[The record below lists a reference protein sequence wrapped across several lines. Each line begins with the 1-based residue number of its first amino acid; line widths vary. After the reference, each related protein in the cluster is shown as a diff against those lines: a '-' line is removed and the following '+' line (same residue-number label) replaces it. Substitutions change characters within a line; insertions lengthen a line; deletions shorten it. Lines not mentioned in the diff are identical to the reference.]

1 MGLTNILLGELIEP
15 SEGRNT
21 IVDQN
26 ISGVDITKRFIPT
39 RANLE
44 GTDLSRYKVVA
55 PKNFAANFMH
65 IGRDIKLPVA
75 YNSTDE
81 NIIVSPA
88 YTVFRV
94 KSEKILDDY
103 LFILMNSTEF
113 DRLTWFYTDSSV
125 RGNLDWSRFCS
136 IPLNIPSPT
145 VLKKAVDSYNAIS
158 ANLASYTDG
167 LDDLK
172 LTCDIYMDN
181 IKKSFSREFIG
192 TLLEETDLRN
202 KGQKINNV
210 LGINIEKGKLFDHI
224 RRHLKSVGGDG
235 KGGTYFGATG
245 CGKTFTMLFLARQ
258 LALRDSETLG
268 NPTIIVITD
277 REDLDTQASK
287 LFCVSTTY
295 LNEENVRSMENRQD
309 LKNEL
314 GSRQSGGVFIT
325 TIQKFCA
332 DTGLLSGRSN
342 IICFSDE
349 AHRTQV
355 NTGSKLTIS
364 DEKGVKLRLASQNI
378 CVIHS
383 PMQLM

>member
-210 LGINIEKGKLFDHI
+210 LGINIEKSFML
-224 RRHLKSVGGDG
+224 SV
-235 KGGTYFGATG
+235 AN
-245 CGKTFTMLFLARQ
+245 L
-258 LALRDSETLG
+258 SETD
-268 NPTIIVITD
+268 ISKYKVI
-277 REDLDTQASK
+277 
-287 LFCVSTTY
+287 
-295 LNEENVRSMENRQD
+295 
-309 LKNEL
+309 
-314 GSRQSGGVFIT
+314 
-325 TIQKFCA
+325 
-332 DTGLLSGRSN
+332 
-342 IICFSDE
+342 
-349 AHRTQV
+349 
-355 NTGSKLTIS
+355 
-364 DEKGVKLRLASQNI
+364 EKGQFAY
-378 CVIHS
+378 S
-383 PMQLM
+383 PMQTGRDETVRVALYVQEQKAVISPAYSVLQLKKVDVLPEYLMIWFKRAESDRYSWFLSDGSVRASLELSRFFEIEIPVPPKPIQQSIVDIYHSQDERREVSELLNKTLRDICPILIRQSLAE